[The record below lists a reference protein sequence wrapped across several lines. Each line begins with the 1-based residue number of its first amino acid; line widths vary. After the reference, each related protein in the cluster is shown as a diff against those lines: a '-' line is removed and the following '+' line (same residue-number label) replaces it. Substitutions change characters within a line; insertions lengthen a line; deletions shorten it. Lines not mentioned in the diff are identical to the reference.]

1 MTTPTKHVDKSS
13 SKGCSNGKTTRK
25 KESERQL
32 SKNKTTRDDVAYFE
46 KFISKDNYV
55 IITDP
60 VVNAFL
66 NSSSCYDDPS
76 DIL

>member
-1 MTTPTKHVDKSS
+1 MTTPTTPVNNKSS

-32 SKNKTTRDDVAYFE
+32 SKNKTTRRDVANFE
-46 KFISKDNYV
+46 KCISEGDYV

-60 VVNAFL
+60 LVNAFL
-66 NSSSCYDDPS
+66 TTSFDDPS